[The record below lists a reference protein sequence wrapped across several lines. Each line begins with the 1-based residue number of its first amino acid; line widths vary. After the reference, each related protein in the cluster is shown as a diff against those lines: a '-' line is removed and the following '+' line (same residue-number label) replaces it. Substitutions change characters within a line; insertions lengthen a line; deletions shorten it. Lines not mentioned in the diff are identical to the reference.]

1 MIDRLVKQLIDKYYQ
16 VKYAYFYKGKREA
29 IRELLCLEK

>member
-1 MIDRLVKQLIDKYYQ
+1 MIGRIIDKWYK
-16 VKYAYFYKGKREA
+16 VKCAYFFKGKREA

>member
-1 MIDRLVKQLIDKYYQ
+1 MIDRLIDKYYR
-16 VKYAYFYKGKREA
+16 VKYSYFFKGKREA